1 MTVVRRLEK
10 ACGKR
15 PWRLWG
21 KPLDSL
27 VGTVLSQNTNDRNSD
42 AAMERLQRALPDW
55 NRAADAPLSTIAA
68 AIRPAGLHR
77 QKARSIRAILRRIR
91 AERGYSLGHGRM
103 RSCKGEACLA
113 RQAPTIVRAR
123 HASPLQNGGR
133 SGGISLDFLRRWPTD
148 RIKEYLLDL
157 PGVGPKTAAC
167 VLLFSLRRPVLPV
180 DTHVHRVTRR
190 LGLIGPRTTA
200 EQAHEV
206 LAGAVPPQKV
216 YAFHV
221 LLIEHGRKVCHAR
234 RPACGECAL
243 NDICPS
249 AFTFPPPRRPQ
260 ARPMRPPRIARER
273 TRKGE
278 P

>member
-1 MTVVRRLEK
+1 MTVLRRLEK
-10 ACGKR
+10 AHGKR

-21 KPLDSL
+21 RPLDEL
-27 VGTVLSQNTNDRNSD
+27 IGTVLSQNTNDRNSD
-42 AAMERLQRALPDW
+42 AAMERLRRAMPDW
-55 NRAADAPLSTIAA
+55 DRAADASLSTIAA

-77 QKARSIRAILRRIR
+77 QKARSIRAILRRVC
-91 AERGYSLGHGRM
+91 AERG
-103 RSCKGEACLA
+103 
-113 RQAPTIVRAR
+113 RAD
-123 HASPLQNGGR
+123 
-133 SGGISLDFLRRWPTD
+133 LDFLRRWPTG

-180 DTHVHRVTRR
+180 DTHVHRVSRR

-200 EQAHEV
+200 EQAHDV
-206 LAGAVPPQKV
+206 LAAVVPPRKV

-234 RPACGECAL
+234 RPECGVCAL

-249 AFTFPPPRRPQ
+249 AFTFPAPRRPES
-260 ARPMRPPRIARER
+260 RPMRPPRVAAPR
-273 TRKGE
+273 TRKGNL
-278 P
+278 